1 MSLNIT
7 LLGLFIT
14 GLFGIIW
21 GFRKGFAKAVSN
33 FIASVSTLFMLGI
46 FLRIYYSY
54 SKGEAMDMVISIVV
68 LVVFGG
74 IYGILKIL
82 AKSVKAIANLPII
95 AGIDKILG
103 MILGAVLVIAIYHL
117 VAKASVMG
125 FLGKYG
131 SYIVNDIQNDEWLTW
146 LVKYDV
152 IEMFTIWKN
161 GLLDNFK

>member
-7 LLGLFIT
+7 LLGLFLA

-21 GFRKGFAKAVSN
+21 GFRRGFAKAVSN
-33 FIASVSTLFMLGI
+33 FIASVATLFMLGL

-54 SKGEAMDMVISIVV
+54 SKGQAMDFIISIVV
-68 LVVFGG
+68 LIIFGA
-74 IYGILKIL
+74 IYGVLRILI
-82 AKSVKAIANLPII
+82 KSVKAISNLPII

-103 MILGAVLVIAIYHL
+103 TILGLVLVIAIFHL
-117 VAKASVMG
+117 VARASAMG
-125 FLGKYG
+125 FLGNYG

-146 LVKYDV
+146 IVKYDL

-161 GLLDNFK
+161 GLMDNFG